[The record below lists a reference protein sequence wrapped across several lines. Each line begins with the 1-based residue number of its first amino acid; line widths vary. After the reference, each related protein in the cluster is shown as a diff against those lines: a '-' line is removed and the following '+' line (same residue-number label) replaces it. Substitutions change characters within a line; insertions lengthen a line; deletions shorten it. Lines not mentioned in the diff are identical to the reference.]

1 MKLNMNRIRIKIFS
15 YEWECL
21 KIWVI
26 LTPRKVIEYWVTSCI
41 IQGCWWIPAFIFRKV
56 VIRPLVRGGAACR
69 YLVTTSDYSTP
80 ADARL
85 IGPLPHKYHDFHSS
99 PKRVPLPASDSKD
112 KRRCSPSPHDPSITP
127 SHPPP
132 GIASDME
139 AGSFEL
145 VKYWMTRATL
155 TVFKKIRQNDM
166 EQKLFFL
173 NTIHLFVSV
182 TARSGINISKFRP
195 FTVINHGWRYQDTE
209 MAAWGHETAEP
220 GIRCSDAA
228 FNCCSRRSCS
238 ELTNTS
244 PVFTRARPRRRASHH
259 AVRGCDLM
267 V

>member
-1 MKLNMNRIRIKIFS
+1 MKLNKNRIRIKIFS

-26 LTPRKVIEYWVTSCI
+26 LTPRKVIEYWVRTCI

-99 PKRVPLPASDSKD
+99 SKRVPLPARDSKDKD
-112 KRRCSPSPHDPSITP
+112 KRRCSSSPHDPSITP

-155 TVFKKIRQNDM
+155 TVFKKIDKMTWN
-166 EQKLFFL
+166 K
-173 NTIHLFVSV
+173 NS
-182 TARSGINISKFRP
+182 SS
-195 FTVINHGWRYQDTE
+195 
-209 MAAWGHETAEP
+209 
-220 GIRCSDAA
+220 
-228 FNCCSRRSCS
+228 
-238 ELTNTS
+238 
-244 PVFTRARPRRRASHH
+244 
-259 AVRGCDLM
+259 
-267 V
+267 

>member
-21 KIWVI
+21 KINIWVI
-26 LTPRKVIEYWVTSCI
+26 LTPRKVSEYWVTSCI

-80 ADARL
+80 ADTRL

-99 PKRVPLPASDSKD
+99 LSGSRYQQVILRIKEDAP
-112 KRRCSPSPHDPSITP
+112 PHDPSITL

-155 TVFKKIRQNDM
+155 TVLKKIDKMTWN
-166 EQKLFFL
+166 K
-173 NTIHLFVSV
+173 NS
-182 TARSGINISKFRP
+182 SS
-195 FTVINHGWRYQDTE
+195 
-209 MAAWGHETAEP
+209 
-220 GIRCSDAA
+220 
-228 FNCCSRRSCS
+228 
-238 ELTNTS
+238 
-244 PVFTRARPRRRASHH
+244 
-259 AVRGCDLM
+259 
-267 V
+267 